1 MGCQFSISAS
11 CWWDIIVWWETGVLS
26 LPIAHWSFVFPLCV
40 WLEISQCDCWT
51 DSDGLAEK
59 AHGCE
64 ITNTDT
70 NRSYSYKNH
79 KHWGTLRLQI
89 YLRGQISETYIKR
102 PACQWMFM
110 FFRQWWFLIE
120 GFLILLHTV
129 LANF

>member
-1 MGCQFSISAS
+1 MGSQFSISAS

-64 ITNTDT
+64 INTDT

-89 YLRGQISETYIKR
+89 YFRGQEICIKR